1 MLLFVEDFG
10 EGGLNF
16 MMVLPDVEDLVVD
29 AQKGRWETRWERVG
43 DCNSGIYSDESKAL
57 EKEFMWECW
66 VGD

>member
-1 MLLFVEDFG
+1 
-10 EGGLNF
+10 